1 VVADSSRYSKV
12 KTVTGSI
19 VYVRMHGPEVMF
31 GSKYS
36 GEELEELA
44 REIKNWQ
51 FAGLDVYVYFNNDF
65 QGYAVE
71 NAQELIFLLS
81 N

>member
-1 VVADSSRYSKV
+1 M
-12 KTVTGSI
+12 SI
-19 VYVRMHGPEVMF
+19 FWLKMHGPGAMF

-36 GEELEELA
+36 GEEMGELA

-51 FAGLDVYVYFNNDF
+51 SAGLDVYVYFNNDF

-71 NAQELIFLLS
+71 NAREIISLLE
-81 N
+81 